1 MDDFGS
7 KLTLNH
13 FFSSRSR
20 RRRKWYN

>member
-13 FFSSRSR
+13 PSSVDKKKKRSTG
-20 RRRKWYN
+20 